1 MPHAY
6 TEGQLVEQA
15 DEHEGNQSGMN
26 EHWPVAIT
34 PPLFSMKM
42 FRSAV
47 GGQEQWSADGETAG
61 TKSERNAA
69 AEPQTESPP
78 LLRHSAAGR
87 S

>member
-61 TKSERNAA
+61 TKSKRNAV
-69 AEPQTESPP
+69 AEPQTEA
-78 LLRHSAAGR
+78 LLHSRQIKCR